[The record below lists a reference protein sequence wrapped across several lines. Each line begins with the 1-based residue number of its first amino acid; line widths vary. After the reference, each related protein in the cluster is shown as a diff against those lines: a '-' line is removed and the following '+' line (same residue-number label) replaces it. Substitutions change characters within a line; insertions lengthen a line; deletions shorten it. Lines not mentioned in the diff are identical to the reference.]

1 MKSFLKTFLAT
12 LAAFVVIVSMTVCGF
27 ITVGVMAGD
36 EHEVNIKDKTVLIFK
51 MNTNITE
58 AQQEE
63 DPFGGL
69 ERELTGQGSSNSL
82 SMTQIIQGLDKAA
95 KDDRISAL
103 YLEGNLVSENYG
115 SGPAALLEIRQAL
128 GRFKAKKPI
137 YAYNTGWSKS
147 DLMLVAGASHLYL
160 DPMGAVD
167 MAGLVAEPMFY
178 GDAFKKYGIEIQ
190 VTRVG
195 KYKAAVEPF
204 ITNKMSDANREQ
216 ISKMLS
222 DIWSEWKLVIGSDRK
237 LQPEQIQAIADQKG
251 FLLASEAK
259 SVGII
264 DEIKNYDEVLNELKK
279 LTGKKESDKTF
290 NQVSLQSYLDVD
302 VEDAAPR
309 ESKNRIAIVFAE
321 GEIVDGNG
329 SSTQIGGNSL
339 SRQLRR
345 LRMDPA
351 VKAVVLRVN
360 SPGGS
365 AVASDLI
372 QREIILIQK
381 EKPVVVSMGYVAA
394 SGGYWISAYSNRI
407 FAEPNTITG
416 SIGVFGLLPNVKR
429 LANSVGIT
437 WDSVQTSKLG
447 AMQTL
452 SRPKTEAELAR
463 IQTSVDMIYSEFIR
477 KVSEGR
483 RLKPEFVN
491 EIAQGRIWSGKE
503 AIKLGLVDELGG
515 LGQAIDHAVLIS
527 KLGDDYQIDYPQP
540 PKGGFNKIL
549 ESLGKKEEPVGTGNF
564 SEIARQIKNQ
574 INWLNALNDPNDIY
588 ARVPFDLNLK

>member
-36 EHEVNIKDKTVLIFK
+36 ENEVNIKDKTVLIFK
-51 MNTNITE
+51 MNSNITE

-167 MAGLVAEPMFY
+167 MTGLVAEPMFY
-178 GDAFKKYGIEIQ
+178 GDAFKKYGIEVQ

-540 PKGGFNKIL
+540 PKGGFNKIF
-549 ESLGKKEEPVGTGNF
+549 ESLGKEEEPMGTGNF

>member
-1 MKSFLKTFLAT
+1 MKTFLKTFLAT

-36 EHEVNIKDKTVLIFK
+36 ENEVNIKDKTVLVFK

-103 YLEGNLVSENYG
+103 YLEGNLISENYG

-167 MAGLVAEPMFY
+167 MTGLVAEPMFY
-178 GDAFKKYGIEIQ
+178 GDAFKKYGIEVQ

-394 SGGYWISAYSNRI
+394 SGGYWISASSNRI

>member
-36 EHEVNIKDKTVLIFK
+36 ENEVNIKDKTVLIFK
-51 MNTNITE
+51 MNSNITE

-63 DPFGGL
+63 YPFGGL
-69 ERELTGQGSSNSL
+69 ERELTGRSSNSL

-147 DLMLVAGASHLYL
+147 DLMLVAGASHVYL

-167 MAGLVAEPMFY
+167 MTGLVAEPMFY
-178 GDAFKKYGIEIQ
+178 GDAFKKYGIEVQ

-540 PKGGFNKIL
+540 PKGGFNKFF
-549 ESLGKKEEPVGTGNF
+549 ESLGKEEEPMGTGNF

>member
-12 LAAFVVIVSMTVCGF
+12 LVAFVVIVSMTVCGF

-36 EHEVNIKDKTVLIFK
+36 ENEVNIKDKTVLIFK
-51 MNTNITE
+51 MNSNITE

-63 DPFGGL
+63 YPFGGL
-69 ERELTGQGSSNSL
+69 ERELTGRSSNSL

-167 MAGLVAEPMFY
+167 MTGLVAEPMFY
-178 GDAFKKYGIEIQ
+178 GDAFKKYGIEVQ

-540 PKGGFNKIL
+540 PKGGFNKFF
-549 ESLGKKEEPVGTGNF
+549 ESLGKEEEPMGTGNF

>member
-1 MKSFLKTFLAT
+1 
-12 LAAFVVIVSMTVCGF
+12 
-27 ITVGVMAGD
+27 
-36 EHEVNIKDKTVLIFK
+36 
-51 MNTNITE
+51 MNSNITE

-128 GRFKAKKPI
+128 GRFKTKKPI

-167 MAGLVAEPMFY
+167 MTGLVAEPMFY
-178 GDAFKKYGIEIQ
+178 GDAFKKYGIEVQ

-309 ESKNRIAIVFAE
+309 KSKNRIAIVFAE

>member
-1 MKSFLKTFLAT
+1 MKTFLKTFLAT

-36 EHEVNIKDKTVLIFK
+36 ENEVNIKDKTVLIFK
-51 MNTNITE
+51 MNSNITE

-167 MAGLVAEPMFY
+167 MTGLVAEPMFY

>member
-1 MKSFLKTFLAT
+1 
-12 LAAFVVIVSMTVCGF
+12 
-27 ITVGVMAGD
+27 
-36 EHEVNIKDKTVLIFK
+36 

-167 MAGLVAEPMFY
+167 MTGLVAEPMFY
-178 GDAFKKYGIEIQ
+178 GDAFKKYGIEVQ

-394 SGGYWISAYSNRI
+394 SGGYWISASSNRI

-540 PKGGFNKIL
+540 PKGGFNKIF
-549 ESLGKKEEPVGTGNF
+549 ESLGKKEEPMGTGNF

>member
-1 MKSFLKTFLAT
+1 
-12 LAAFVVIVSMTVCGF
+12 
-27 ITVGVMAGD
+27 
-36 EHEVNIKDKTVLIFK
+36 
-51 MNTNITE
+51 
-58 AQQEE
+58 
-63 DPFGGL
+63 
-69 ERELTGQGSSNSL
+69 
-82 SMTQIIQGLDKAA
+82 MTQIIQGLDKAA
-95 KDDRISAL
+95 KDDRILAL

-167 MAGLVAEPMFY
+167 MTGLVAEPMFY
-178 GDAFKKYGIEIQ
+178 GDAFKKYGIEVQ

-195 KYKAAVEPF
+195 KFKAAVEPF

-279 LTGKKESDKTF
+279 LTGKKESDKAF
-290 NQVSLQSYLDVD
+290 NQVSLQRYLDVD

-540 PKGGFNKIL
+540 PKGGFNKIF
-549 ESLGKKEEPVGTGNF
+549 ESLGKKKSLWVQETSLRSLGRLRIKSTG
-564 SEIARQIKNQ
+564 SM
-574 INWLNALNDPNDIY
+574 P
-588 ARVPFDLNLK
+588 

>member
-1 MKSFLKTFLAT
+1 MKTFLKTFLAT

-36 EHEVNIKDKTVLIFK
+36 ENEVNIKDKTVLIFK
-51 MNTNITE
+51 MNSNITE

-167 MAGLVAEPMFY
+167 MTGLVAEPMFY
-178 GDAFKKYGIEIQ
+178 GDAFKKYGIEVQ

>member
-1 MKSFLKTFLAT
+1 MKTFLKTFLAT

-36 EHEVNIKDKTVLIFK
+36 ENEENIKDKTVLIFK
-51 MNTNITE
+51 MNSNITE

-167 MAGLVAEPMFY
+167 MTGLVAEPMFY
-178 GDAFKKYGIEIQ
+178 GDAFKKYGIEVQ

-407 FAEPNTITG
+407 FAEPNTNTG

>member
-1 MKSFLKTFLAT
+1 MKTFLKTFLAT

-36 EHEVNIKDKTVLIFK
+36 ENEVNIKDKTVLIFK
-51 MNTNITE
+51 MNSNITE

-167 MAGLVAEPMFY
+167 MTGLVAEPMFY
-178 GDAFKKYGIEIQ
+178 GDAFKKYGIEVQ

-437 WDSVQTSKLG
+437 WDSAQTSKLG

>member
-1 MKSFLKTFLAT
+1 MKTFLKTFLAT

-36 EHEVNIKDKTVLIFK
+36 ENEVNIKDKTVLVFK

-128 GRFKAKKPI
+128 SRFKAKKPI

-167 MAGLVAEPMFY
+167 MTGLVAEPMFY

>member
-36 EHEVNIKDKTVLIFK
+36 ENEVNIKDKTVLIFK
-51 MNTNITE
+51 MNSNITE

-63 DPFGGL
+63 GPFGGL

-167 MAGLVAEPMFY
+167 MTGLVAEPMFY
-178 GDAFKKYGIEIQ
+178 GDAFKKYGIEVQ

-540 PKGGFNKIL
+540 PKGGFNKFF
-549 ESLGKKEEPVGTGNF
+549 ESLGKEEEPMGTGNF

>member
-1 MKSFLKTFLAT
+1 MKTFLKTFLAT

-36 EHEVNIKDKTVLIFK
+36 ENEVNIKDKTVLIFK
-51 MNTNITE
+51 MNSNITE

-63 DPFGGL
+63 DLFGGL

-167 MAGLVAEPMFY
+167 MTGLVAEPMFY
-178 GDAFKKYGIEIQ
+178 GDAFKKYGIEVQ

>member
-36 EHEVNIKDKTVLIFK
+36 ENEVNIKDKTVLIFK
-51 MNTNITE
+51 MNNNITE
-58 AQQEE
+58 AQQED

-69 ERELTGQGSSNSL
+69 ERELTGQGGSNSL

-95 KDDRISAL
+95 KDDRILAL

-167 MAGLVAEPMFY
+167 MTGLVAEPMFY
-178 GDAFKKYGIEIQ
+178 GDAFKKYGIEVQ

-195 KYKAAVEPF
+195 KFKAAVEPF

-279 LTGKKESDKTF
+279 LTGKKESDKAF
-290 NQVSLQSYLDVD
+290 NQVSLQRYLDVD

-540 PKGGFNKIL
+540 PKGGFNKIF
-549 ESLGKKEEPVGTGNF
+549 ESLGKKEEPMGTGNF

>member
-1 MKSFLKTFLAT
+1 MKTFLKTFLAT

-27 ITVGVMAGD
+27 ITVGVMAGG
-36 EHEVNIKDKTVLIFK
+36 ENEVNIKDKTVLIFK
-51 MNTNITE
+51 MNSNITE

-103 YLEGNLVSENYG
+103 YLEGNLVSENNG

-167 MAGLVAEPMFY
+167 MTGLVAEPMFY
-178 GDAFKKYGIEIQ
+178 GDAFKKYGIEVQ

>member
-1 MKSFLKTFLAT
+1 
-12 LAAFVVIVSMTVCGF
+12 MTVCGF

-36 EHEVNIKDKTVLIFK
+36 ENEVNIKDKTVLIFK
-51 MNTNITE
+51 MNSNITE

-63 DPFGGL
+63 YPFGGL
-69 ERELTGQGSSNSL
+69 ERELTGRSSNSL

-167 MAGLVAEPMFY
+167 MTGLVAEPMFY
-178 GDAFKKYGIEIQ
+178 GDAFKKYGIEVQ

-204 ITNKMSDANREQ
+204 ITNKMSDASREQ

-394 SGGYWISAYSNRI
+394 SGYWISAYSNRI

-540 PKGGFNKIL
+540 PKGGFNKFF
-549 ESLGKKEEPVGTGNF
+549 ESLGKEEEPMGTGNF

>member
-36 EHEVNIKDKTVLIFK
+36 ENEVNIKDKTVLIFK
-51 MNTNITE
+51 MNSNITE

-167 MAGLVAEPMFY
+167 MTGLVAEPMFY
-178 GDAFKKYGIEIQ
+178 GDAFKKYGIEVQ

-540 PKGGFNKIL
+540 PKGGFNKIF
-549 ESLGKKEEPVGTGNF
+549 ESLGKKEEPMGTGNF

>member
-36 EHEVNIKDKTVLIFK
+36 EHEVNIKDKTVLVFK

-69 ERELTGQGSSNSL
+69 ERELTGQGRSNSL

-167 MAGLVAEPMFY
+167 MTGLVAEPMFY
-178 GDAFKKYGIEIQ
+178 GDAFKKYGIEVQ

-309 ESKNRIAIVFAE
+309 KSKNRIAIVFAE

-540 PKGGFNKIL
+540 PKGGFNKIF
-549 ESLGKKEEPVGTGNF
+549 ESLGKKEEPMGTGNF

>member
-36 EHEVNIKDKTVLIFK
+36 ENEVNIKDKTVLIFK
-51 MNTNITE
+51 MNNNITE
-58 AQQEE
+58 AQQED

-95 KDDRISAL
+95 KDDRILAL

-167 MAGLVAEPMFY
+167 MTGLVAEPMFY
-178 GDAFKKYGIEIQ
+178 GDAFKKYGIEVQ

-195 KYKAAVEPF
+195 KFKAAVEPF

-290 NQVSLQSYLDVD
+290 NQVSLKRYLDVD

-540 PKGGFNKIL
+540 PKGGFNKIF
-549 ESLGKKEEPVGTGNF
+549 ESLGKKEEPMGTGNF

>member
-36 EHEVNIKDKTVLIFK
+36 ENEVNIKDKTVLIFK
-51 MNTNITE
+51 MNSNITE

-63 DPFGGL
+63 YPFGGL
-69 ERELTGQGSSNSL
+69 ERELTGRSSNSL

-167 MAGLVAEPMFY
+167 MTGLVAEPMFY
-178 GDAFKKYGIEIQ
+178 GDAFKKYGIEVQ

-540 PKGGFNKIL
+540 PKGGFNKIF
-549 ESLGKKEEPVGTGNF
+549 ESLGKKEEPMGTGNF

>member
-1 MKSFLKTFLAT
+1 MKTFLKTFLAT

-36 EHEVNIKDKTVLIFK
+36 ENEVNIKDKTVLVFK

-128 GRFKAKKPI
+128 SRFKAKKPI

-167 MAGLVAEPMFY
+167 MTGLVAEPMFY

-540 PKGGFNKIL
+540 PKGGFNKIF
-549 ESLGKKEEPVGTGNF
+549 ESLGKKEEPMGTGNF

>member
-12 LAAFVVIVSMTVCGF
+12 LAAFIVIVSMTVCGF
-27 ITVGVMAGD
+27 ITVGVMAGN
-36 EHEVNIKDKTVLIFK
+36 EHEVNIKDKTVLVFK

-69 ERELTGQGSSNSL
+69 ERELTGQGRSNSL

-128 GRFKAKKPI
+128 SRFKAKKPI
-137 YAYNTGWSKS
+137 YAYNTRWSKS

-160 DPMGAVD
+160 DPMGAID
-167 MAGLVAEPMFY
+167 MTGLVAEPMFY
-178 GDAFKKYGIEIQ
+178 GDTFKKYGIEIQ

-290 NQVSLQSYLDVD
+290 KQVSLQSYLDVD

-339 SRQLRR
+339 SRQLRL

-503 AIKLGLVDELGG
+503 AVKLGLVDELGG

-540 PKGGFNKIL
+540 PKGAFNKIF
-549 ESLGKKEEPVGTGNF
+549 ESLGKKEEPMGTGNF

>member
-36 EHEVNIKDKTVLIFK
+36 ENEVNIKDKTVLIFK
-51 MNTNITE
+51 MNSNITE

-63 DPFGGL
+63 YPFGGL
-69 ERELTGQGSSNSL
+69 ERELTGRSSNSL

-160 DPMGAVD
+160 DPMGEVD
-167 MAGLVAEPMFY
+167 MTGLVAEPMFY
-178 GDAFKKYGIEIQ
+178 GDAFKKYGIEVQ

-540 PKGGFNKIL
+540 PKGGFNKFF
-549 ESLGKKEEPVGTGNF
+549 ESLGKEEEPMGTGNF

>member
-36 EHEVNIKDKTVLIFK
+36 ENEVNIKDKTVLIFK
-51 MNTNITE
+51 MNSNITE

-63 DPFGGL
+63 YPFGGL
-69 ERELTGQGSSNSL
+69 ERELTGRSSNSL

-167 MAGLVAEPMFY
+167 MTGLVAEPMFY
-178 GDAFKKYGIEIQ
+178 GDAFKKYGIEVQ

-540 PKGGFNKIL
+540 PKGGFNKIF
-549 ESLGKKEEPVGTGNF
+549 ESLGKKEEPMDTGNF